1 MSCAAVQAIEL
12 KGLTGQLSQVLS
24 QFSQWVR
31 IEFDFVVEDR
41 PLQKELQAI
50 VDRLENLGLLNA
62 QLLQEQ
68 ADVC

>member
-1 MSCAAVQAIEL
+1 
-12 KGLTGQLSQVLS
+12 LSQVLS